1 MPSASGARLAGCV
14 CLLVIASTAA
24 EHAQQFK
31 SGVAMVALSVS
42 VTDGRGCN
50 VSGLS
55 AENFAVY
62 EDGVQQPVSLFGS
75 DRVPLDVA
83 IVLDTSG
90 SMASLLPLVKHGARD
105 LLARL
110 REGDRAT
117 MIEVKRGVEV
127 RRELTRDLA
136 SVGSAIDAVGASG
149 TTALYDGLY
158 LSLRQFERER
168 RLHPELRRQAL
179 VLFSDGYDTTSHL
192 GFDEIAGVA
201 RSADVAVYTITPDY
215 RYVSPLDPGFDR
227 RRNVGWEMRTLSRD
241 TGGLA
246 FFPAK
251 AEDLKPVYDTIAH
264 DLVNQYAVGYLV
276 PRPDDSRK
284 FRQVAVRLVPPV
296 KGVARTRVGY
306 AAAGDDA
313 AAMLPDASP
322 PRD

>member
-1 MPSASGARLAGCV
+1 MSSASGARLVGCV
-14 CLLVIASTAA
+14 CLLTIASTAA
-24 EHAQQFK
+24 ERAQQFRT
-31 SGVAMVALSVS
+31 GVEMVALSVS
-42 VTDGRGCN
+42 VTDGRGRN

-75 DRVPLDVA
+75 DHVPLDVA

-110 REGDRAT
+110 RDGDRAT
-117 MIEVKRGVEV
+117 LVEIKRRVEV
-127 RRELTRDLA
+127 RRDMTPDLA
-136 SVGSAIDAVGASG
+136 SVATAIAVVGAGG

-168 RLHPELRRQAL
+168 RQHPELRRQAL
-179 VLFSDGYDTTSHL
+179 VLFSDGYDTTSNL
-192 GFDEIAGVA
+192 GFDEIARLA
-201 RSADVAVYTITPDY
+201 RSVDVAVYTVTPDY
-215 RYVSPLDPGFDR
+215 HYVSPLDPGFDR
-227 RRNVGWEMRTLSRD
+227 RRNASWEMRTLSRD

-276 PRPDDSRK
+276 PRSEDSRK

-306 AAAGDDA
+306 AATGDEA
-313 AAMLPDASP
+313 AALPDGSP
-322 PRD
+322 PRN